1 MRLEDPLLSI
11 LSIPD
16 IDLCLENAYKRDI
29 PIYLVG
35 GTLRD
40 ILLGLKIKDIDLVVE
55 TSVDRFLEYIE
66 SLNRKGRL
74 LKRFYTFKFSVSHK
88 DIEHI
93 DIAIARKEIYPR
105 PGTLPLVEPGKIRED
120 LYRRDFTI
128 NALAVPIYPN
138 KKIGEILDPLGGVRD
153 LEDKIIRILHDRSF
167 IDDPTRIFRAVR
179 FSIRLGFT
187 IEPHTYSLME
197 SAIKNGAL
205 RTVGIARIRKEIEL
219 CEREEKRK
227 EIFNAL
233 KALNIPLE
241 EFIRL
246 GN

>member
-1 MRLEDPLLSI
+1 MELKDVLLSI

-16 IDLCLENAYKRDI
+16 IDLCLENAYKREI
-29 PIYLVG
+29 PIYVVG

-40 ILLGLKIKDIDLVVE
+40 ILLGFRVKDLDLVIE
-55 TSVDRFLEYIE
+55 TSVDKFLKYIE
-66 SLNRKGRL
+66 GLGKKGRL
-74 LKRFYTFKFSVSHK
+74 LKRFYTFKFTINHNE
-88 DIEHI
+88 IEHV
-93 DIAIARKEIYPR
+93 DIAIARKEVYPR
-105 PGTLPLVEPGKIRED
+105 PGALPLVEPGTIMED

-128 NALAVPIYPN
+128 NALAIPIYLD
-138 KKIGEILDPLGGVRD
+138 KKIGDIIDPLGGIKD
-153 LEDKIIRILHDRSF
+153 LNEKKIRVLHDKSF

-187 IEPHTYSLME
+187 IEPHTYSLIK

-219 CEREEKRK
+219 CKKEEKYQ
-227 EIFNAL
+227 EIFQAL
-233 KALNIPLE
+233 KALGITLE
-241 EFIRL
+241 DFTEL